1 MHHHQPHR
9 PDRYQQSYE
18 PARARLLAPP
28 LRDRSDV
35 LFYLALAALPVD
47 GTVIGPYAPFWSPL
61 SPWLFLLY
69 ALANPGSLRAVY
81 RRWRTWLLLPV
92 MLVVLSVPGWVGV
105 AFHPVPALTG
115 LMAVLGALAALV
127 SLDVALHVKRL
138 PWRPMV
144 GVVIAVYWF
153 AFAVG
158 VLQWVAARLHLRAV
172 LWYFEHLLLRPYVSS
187 LPPWGGSRPQFLFA
201 EPSYIG
207 MHLFGILLP
216 LMWLMR
222 GRDSILARRL
232 RTLIVVFSLGS
243 IAMGAGVRIIL
254 DALVALIVVIVE
266 GTRWRDSGERRRGIM
281 RLAGTAVLGV
291 LSVLANSRL
300 SAIAQDGAEG
310 DGSFFARIY
319 QSLGPLC
326 GMLRR
331 PLYLLTGFGAGNIDD
346 ATKAGAGM
354 AASLLA
360 ALGFDPSPASAWFAS
375 MTPDTVWTMCAY
387 TSVLAE
393 FGVAGLT
400 LVVGLTIRR
409 IVAVCTPVAGSAAVS
424 VRADRSGAVARP
436 WRKTLVCWTVLVA
449 YLYIQFE
456 GYAFAALPLLI
467 WAASLLDPSRRE

>member
-1 MHHHQPHR
+1 
-9 PDRYQQSYE
+9 
-18 PARARLLAPP
+18 
-28 LRDRSDV
+28 
-35 LFYLALAALPVD
+35 
-47 GTVIGPYAPFWSPL
+47 
-61 SPWLFLLY
+61 
-69 ALANPGSLRAVY
+69 
-81 RRWRTWLLLPV
+81 
-92 MLVVLSVPGWVGV
+92 
-105 AFHPVPALTG
+105 
-115 LMAVLGALAALV
+115 
-127 SLDVALHVKRL
+127 
-138 PWRPMV
+138 
-144 GVVIAVYWF
+144 
-153 AFAVG
+153 
-158 VLQWVAARLHLRAV
+158 
-172 LWYFEHLLLRPYVSS
+172 
-187 LPPWGGSRPQFLFA
+187 
-201 EPSYIG
+201 

-281 RLAGTAVLGV
+281 RLAGAAVLGV